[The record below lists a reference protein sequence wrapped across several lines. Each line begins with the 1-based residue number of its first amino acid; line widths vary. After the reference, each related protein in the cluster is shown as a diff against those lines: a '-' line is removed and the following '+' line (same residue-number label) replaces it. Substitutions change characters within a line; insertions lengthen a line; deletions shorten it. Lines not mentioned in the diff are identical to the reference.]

1 MMIEA
6 REIKLKDGRTCVV
19 RTPRK
24 EDGQAVLDYMLQLN
38 GETEFVLSYPDEFNF
53 TAEGEGNFLESLA
66 QSPGNL
72 MVACFDGEKCI
83 ANAQISFN
91 NLSKTRHR
99 ASVAVGVLKDYW
111 RNGLAT
117 AMFDILTEVAMHRPE
132 VVCIGLEYIEGND
145 RACALYEKQGF
156 KEIYR
161 KPDAIRWRDGSIHA
175 EIGMVKYLEK

>member
-38 GETEFVLSYPDEFNF
+38 GETEFVLSYPDEFCI
-53 TAEGEGNFLESLA
+53 TGEQEGNFLESLA
-66 QSPGNL
+66 QSPNGL

-83 ANAQISFN
+83 GNAHIDFPGRDK
-91 NLSKTRHR
+91 LKHR
-99 ASVAVGVLKDYW
+99 ASIAVGVLKDYW

-117 AMFDILTEVAMHRPE
+117 AMFEILTEAAIHRPE